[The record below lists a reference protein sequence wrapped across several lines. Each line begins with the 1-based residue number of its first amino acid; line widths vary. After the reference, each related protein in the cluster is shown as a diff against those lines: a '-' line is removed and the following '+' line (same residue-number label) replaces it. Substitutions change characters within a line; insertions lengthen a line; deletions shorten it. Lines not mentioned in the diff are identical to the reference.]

1 MDAMTS
7 RWRKSSYSGGNGGDC
22 VQVGSGPDAVLVRDT
37 RQANTAPVLA
47 FSLQAWQ
54 QFTHRMREGE

>member
-37 RQANTAPVLA
+37 RQANTGPVLA
-47 FSLQAWQ
+47 FSPKAWQ
-54 QFTHRMREGE
+54 RFTRGVREAA